1 MWKSGRRSGKGSNT
15 AGAGPRLAGMG
26 DSQLTLLYT
35 ANIAG
40 RLDSLPR
47 LFSHIQKIRAEVKG
61 PVSLLDLGGTCDP
74 SVWECAVTADRAVL
88 FVLDAMGYD
97 VACLTG
103 MDCARMDSNARHK
116 LIERTTTA
124 LCGLTPAVDFPSH
137 AAWKVG
143 TFHLV
148 CSAEAA
154 NTAAG
159 GVDLTVSPGHD
170 GSPVELVPEERRLYL
185 PVPDDNTLGIAI
197 VTFDG
202 KRIPSS
208 VKCQFEPVPASTRP
222 DATVAAAV
230 DFVRDEAR
238 HYQRIQQRGAHE
250 TG

>member
-1 MWKSGRRSGKGSNT
+1 MD
-15 AGAGPRLAGMG
+15 
-26 DSQLTLLYT
+26 DSHLTLLYS

-47 LFSHIQKIRAEVKG
+47 LFSHIQKIRAVVEG
-61 PVSLLDLGGTCDP
+61 QTALLDLGGTCDP

-103 MDCARMDSNARHK
+103 MDCARMDGDARQK
-116 LIERTTTA
+116 LMERTSTA
-124 LCGLTPAVDFPSH
+124 LCGLTAAAGFPSRV
-137 AAWKVG
+137 AWTAG
-143 TFHLV
+143 AFQLA
-148 CSAEAA
+148 CCAEAA
-154 NTAAG
+154 NSAVD
-159 GVDLTVSPGHD
+159 GVDLTISPRHA
-170 GSPVELVPEERRLYL
+170 GSPVQLVPEERRLYL
-185 PVPDDNTLGIAI
+185 PALDDKTLGIAT

-202 KRIPSS
+202 TRLPSS
-208 VKCQFEPVPASTRP
+208 AAWQYEHVPASTRP

-238 HYQRIQQRGAHE
+238 LYQRIQQRGAHE